1 MFFRTKANYG
11 EEKEKFVYALS
22 LVFIQ
27 CIVNAVFAKAGN
39 FHFLLVF
46 NHLYIIMYFNCKA
59 DVYARKSS
67 VDINRVCT
75 ES

>member
-11 EEKEKFVYALS
+11 EEKEKFIYALS

-27 CIVNAVFAKAGN
+27 CIVNAAFAKAGN

-46 NHLYIIMYFNCKA
+46 NHLYNY
-59 DVYARKSS
+59 V
-67 VDINRVCT
+67 V
-75 ES
+75 